1 MANPTIAVSFDQN
14 DRSSW
19 YFRDLSRAEATK
31 LLLNETESG
40 VFLVRDSKTIP
51 GDYVLCVR
59 EDDRVS
65 NYIINRVVSADGTT
79 RYRIGD
85 QLFADMPALLAFYRL
100 HYLDTTPLVRPLPQA
115 SAACA
120 AAPPAH
126 PHQVLEIV
134 VAKYDF
140 SGKIDET
147 PLVRPLLQASAAGP
161 STSSIGDRR
170 RYIRL
175 QREDRYKT
183 PLVRPLPQAS
193 AACAAAP
200 PAHPHQVLEIVVAKY
215 DFSGKCVHCQKP
227 APPAHP
233 HQVLEIVVAKYD
245 FSGKDADDLP
255 FRRGERLMVINRDEE
270 QWWTA
275 RNAQGCTGSIPV
287 NYIER
292 LLDARGMPLPP
303 NDALTQLGDPPSPQ
317 GQRTRTNMQRTLP
330 ALARVR
336 QTRVPNAYDRTA
348 LKLEEGDIVKV
359 TKMNINGQW
368 EGELNGKVGHFP
380 FTYVEFLDDGNTPAS

>member
-1 MANPTIAVSFDQN
+1 MANPAIAVSFDQN

-65 NYIINRVVSADGTT
+65 HYIINRVVSADGTT

-115 SAACA
+115 SAATA
-120 AAPPAH
+120 APPPAH
-126 PHQVLEIV
+126 PHTVLEVV
-134 VAKYDF
+134 VAKFDF
-140 SGKIDET
+140 FGN
-147 PLVRPLLQASAAGP
+147 
-161 STSSIGDRR
+161 
-170 RYIRL
+170 
-175 QREDRYKT
+175 
-183 PLVRPLPQAS
+183 
-193 AACAAAP
+193 
-200 PAHPHQVLEIVVAKY
+200 
-215 DFSGKCVHCQKP
+215 
-227 APPAHP
+227 
-233 HQVLEIVVAKYD
+233 
-245 FSGKDADDLP
+245 DADDLP

-275 RNAQGCTGSIPV
+275 RNSQGRTGSIPV
-287 NYIER
+287 PYVER
-292 LLDARGMPLPP
+292 LLDPKGVPYPP
-303 NDALTQLGDPPSPQ
+303 NEALTQLGDPPSPQ
-317 GQRTRTNMQRTLP
+317 GQKQRTNMQRTLP

-336 QTRVPNAYDRTA
+336 QTRVPNAYDKTA
-348 LKLEEGDIVKV
+348 LRLEEGDIVKV

-380 FTYVEFLDDGNTPAS
+380 FTYVEFLDDNTAS